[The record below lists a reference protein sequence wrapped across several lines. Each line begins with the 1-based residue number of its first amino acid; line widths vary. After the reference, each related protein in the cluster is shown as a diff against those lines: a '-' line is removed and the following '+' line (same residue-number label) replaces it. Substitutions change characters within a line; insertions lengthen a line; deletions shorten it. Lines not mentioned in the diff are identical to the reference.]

1 MALRRDSVV
10 CWKEASWQVQQF
22 RLLGP
27 EMLSVRS
34 LAPGDHCW
42 AHQCLGEEK
51 NNDVR
56 RMIDCQ
62 CETGSEK
69 PRGPLTSKCD
79 FDLLNV

>member
-1 MALRRDSVV
+1 MVW
-10 CWKEASWQVQQF
+10 WKEVSWQVQQF

-42 AHQCLGEEK
+42 AHQHLGEEK
-51 NNDVR
+51 NNDVW

-62 CETGSEK
+62 GEAGSEK
-69 PRGPLTSKCD
+69 PRGPLASKCD